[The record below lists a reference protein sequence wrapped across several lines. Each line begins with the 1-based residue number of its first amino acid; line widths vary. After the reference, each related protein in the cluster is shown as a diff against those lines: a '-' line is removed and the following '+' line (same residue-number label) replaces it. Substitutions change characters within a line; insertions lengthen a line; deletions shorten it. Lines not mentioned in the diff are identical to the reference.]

1 MATIPR
7 VARSG
12 ALRRRHHSVIPV
24 PRTARQVRKSLI
36 TLDLSEHSQTDCEQQ
51 LAATRRQLTR
61 RPALWR
67 LPRHIAS
74 EPDPI
79 ALLSD
84 LLAQAVTLI
93 GGDEG
98 LVFRWDDG

>member
-1 MATIPR
+1 MQMIDTPDH
-7 VARSG
+7 V
-12 ALRRRHHSVIPV
+12 HSHE
-24 PRTARQVRKSLI
+24 AC
-36 TLDLSEHSQTDCEQQ
+36 EHLLQ
-51 LAATRRQLTR
+51 AARRQLNR
-61 RPALWR
+61 RTAMLR
-67 LPRHIAS
+67 LARHIAS

-98 LVFRWDDG
+98 LVYRWDEHASC